1 MKRMKEKWDEI
12 HPEYSFPT
20 DKNLREQASRIEK
33 NKDVMDTEYVHI
45 RSNNSSQ
52 VNEPTDYR
60 YNCFETA
67 NNSNNGS
74 YEESQSNLKP
84 LTITQQECF
93 QTMKPLFEHNYE
105 GINKQLLNERTYS
118 TKIIKH
124 PSDDVLKVIYRLA
137 KPKLSQIEYANY
149 LDTNV
154 LLDTAAVT
162 MKEYLN
168 NFSKKYTE
176 KTPKAKM
183 PQWITN
189 IEDKSVSLLSVV
201 LL

>member
-52 VNEPTDYR
+52 VI
-60 YNCFETA
+60 
-67 NNSNNGS
+67 
-74 YEESQSNLKP
+74 KP

-105 GINKQLLNERTYS
+105 SINRQLLNERTYS